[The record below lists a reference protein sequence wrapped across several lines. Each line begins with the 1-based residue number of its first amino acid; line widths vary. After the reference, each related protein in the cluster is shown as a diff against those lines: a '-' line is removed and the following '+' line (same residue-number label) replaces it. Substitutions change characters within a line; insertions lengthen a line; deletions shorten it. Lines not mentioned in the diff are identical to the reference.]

1 MSANNDAGRERKR
14 LCLGDDAAYF
24 VYTNLEDYVP
34 DGVVHV
40 RVHPSIKVIPPRAF
54 YRRRGLT
61 TAILNNGLEE
71 IGERAFWGCVLVCIN
86 IPPSVRAIKNYA
98 FFKCL
103 QLATVIFNDGLEV
116 IWERAFFKCRS
127 LREILFPPSVRAIK
141 DFAFYGCSGLAT
153 AILNDGLEE
162 IGECAFYGCVLVHI
176 HIPPSLRAID
186 NTAFNG
192 CSNLTTV
199 QFCDE
204 IEEFVSAESMRH
216 WWNNG
221 VHEKCL
227 STYCFFVQCN
237 IPMRVGLVRSA
248 TLQTSIH
255 GMLERIPSKIFQQCL
270 NAHFDSIN
278 SKLSAY
284 EAKLSAYEGS
294 MMLELAIWK
303 SKIAEQTDGNIN
315 LLTPDMRTGCRNDS
329 LWMVDII
336 LPNVLSFLRGDAV
349 EGDNGDDDDGDGE

>member
-1 MSANNDAGRERKR
+1 M
-14 LCLGDDAAYF
+14 
-24 VYTNLEDYVP
+24 
-34 DGVVHV
+34 
-40 RVHPSIKVIPPRAF
+40 
-54 YRRRGLT
+54 
-61 TAILNNGLEE
+61 
-71 IGERAFWGCVLVCIN
+71 
-86 IPPSVRAIKNYA
+86 
-98 FFKCL
+98 
-103 QLATVIFNDGLEV
+103 
-116 IWERAFFKCRS
+116 
-127 LREILFPPSVRAIK
+127 LFPPSVRAIK
-141 DFAFYGCSGLAT
+141 DFAFCWCSGLTAAILKDGLEVIETGAFYGCAFERTDIPPSVKAIKCFAFRDCSGLTT

-162 IGECAFYGCVLVHI
+162 IGDRAFGRCTLVRINIPPSVRAIKCRAFNDCSELTAAILNDGLEVIETGAFYGCALERI
-176 HIPPSLRAID
+176 NIPPSVREID
-186 NTAFNG
+186 ETAFKE
-192 CSNLTTV
+192 CLNLTTV

-227 STYCFFVQCN
+227 STYCFFVRCN
-237 IPMRVGLVRSA
+237 IPKRVGLVRSA

-255 GMLERIPSKIFQQCL
+255 GMLELIPSKIFQRL

-315 LLTPDMRTGCRNDS
+315 LLTPDMRMGCRIDS
-329 LWMVDII
+329 LSMVQII
-336 LPNVLSFLRGDAV
+336 LPDVLSFLRGDGHELAN
-349 EGDNGDDDDGDGE
+349 E